1 MKTYIAEIIPRLIR
15 FSNKLDDLAKLTN
28 QHWVSLSEIEDSKKV
43 YIFRDNNQLIISD
56 NGIVEK
62 GSWEFLGN
70 NTILLET
77 KNISLL
83 LKHGFFDEN
92 VIALKIDSTD
102 SYIFFVNEN
111 KYDFELN
118 SIDDVLSF
126 LEKKYLKDDNK
137 FDSSPI
143 DEMLNL
149 NIPKYKILSITEKR
163 VLFQLKNKVFKI
175 QFSDGKIGE
184 IFLNVKNNKAY
195 FKAKSK
201 NPSLTYLHYYK
212 NFDYTICSL
221 NYYLNTGNINE
232 EGYVVTYSE

>member
-15 FSNKLDDLAKLTN
+15 FSKKLDDLTKLTN

-77 KNISLL
+77 KKISLL

-92 VIALKIDSTD
+92 IIALKIDSTD

-126 LEKKYLKDDNK
+126 LEKKYLNENNIFGDDSNEK
-137 FDSSPI
+137 
-143 DEMLNL
+143 MLKL
-149 NIPKYKILSITEKR
+149 SIPEYKILSITEKR
-163 VLFQLKNKVFKI
+163 VLFQLRTKVFKI

-184 IFLNVKNNKAY
+184 IFLNVKNNEAY
-195 FKAKSK
+195 FKVKSE
-201 NPSLTYLHYYK
+201 NSFLTDYYYYI
-212 NFDYTICSL
+212 NFDYSIIAL
-221 NYYLNTGNINE
+221 NYFFNTGKISK
-232 EGYVVTYSE
+232 EGFIISYS